1 VNPRGLRILWAIALG
16 LAFTLSIHAVVRG
29 GYIGPD
35 YPTHLSRLIQWP
47 KVFDFAATNPPIY
60 YLLGH
65 GLFVLIGPT
74 NSFPITL
81 SILQVAINLVAL
93 WYFFQYTQPRFGS
106 ALIHSA
112 LCLFL
117 IFLPVRLIHAA
128 TLGADSMT
136 VPLFVLLLFVLN
148 KVLLDETSPLRNA
161 ALLGLAL
168 GAGVWVKYSFMVL
181 IPTLLV
187 LFFFLWTRRR
197 WKFERF
203 LAICILS
210 LALPFALSIYS
221 FWASTQAHGYNTEK
235 HWLQKGVPPD
245 MTSFCEGKRPSTF
258 SGARVLQ
265 ARDSPAPP
273 AQLSRLVARGCFH
286 RSHESVPR
294 PVRPAKY
301 RAHPDPGSENAA
313 PLEDAGDAS
322 VNVSRLNLDSV
333 SVGRDRVAFV
343 LCAQRTCQR
352 QARAR
357 TRYSAARHRLL
368 SAHVSA
374 DSFCSRWRSLRILD
388 AAAHL
393 AWPALVF
400 PGGISLYRQEN
411 TAEVRENRSGRF
423 APGWHSMRN
432 RRCHAHLS
440 ETGRLP
446 AITLQNMR
454 VSAGRFR
461 SDASQK
467 AVASELMTIEI
478 ATNPINR

>member
-16 LAFTLSIHAVVRG
+16 LAFILSIHAVVRG

-35 YPTHLSRLIQWP
+35 YPTHLSRLIQSP

-136 VPLFVLLLFVLN
+136 LPLFVLLLFVLN

-168 GAGVWVKYSFMVL
+168 GAAVWVKYSFMVL

-245 MTSFCEGKRPSTF
+245 MTYRDLLSVKANDLRLFRAPEYFKREILRPHQHSYL
-258 SGARVLQ
+258 G
-265 ARDSPAPP
+265 
-273 AQLSRLVARGCFH
+273 LSYMGVFTDPMNLFQDL
-286 RSHESVPR
+286 SVPQNIGR
-294 PVRPAKY
+294 ILIPDQKTRHSWKTPAMQ
-301 RAHPDPGSENAA
+301 ASMSLGLIWTASALVGSAWLLFCA
-313 PLEDAGDAS
+313 LRGLVKGRLEREHVTVLLGIAYFLLMFLPIPFVHGGALFGYWTP
-322 VNVSRLNLDSV
+322 RLILPALLSFFLA
-333 SVGRDRVAFV
+333 AFV
-343 LCAQRTCQR
+343 FIDKKIPRKSERIGQAVLLLVGIQCA
-352 QARAR
+352 
-357 TRYSAARHRLL
+357 
-368 SAHVSA
+368 
-374 DSFCSRWRSLRILD
+374 
-388 AAAHL
+388 
-393 AWPALVF
+393 
-400 PGGISLYRQEN
+400 
-411 TAEVRENRSGRF
+411 
-423 APGWHSMRN
+423 
-432 RRCHAHLS
+432 
-440 ETGRLP
+440 
-446 AITLQNMR
+446 
-454 VSAGRFR
+454 
-461 SDASQK
+461 
-467 AVASELMTIEI
+467 IEGVMLI
-478 ATNPINR
+478 